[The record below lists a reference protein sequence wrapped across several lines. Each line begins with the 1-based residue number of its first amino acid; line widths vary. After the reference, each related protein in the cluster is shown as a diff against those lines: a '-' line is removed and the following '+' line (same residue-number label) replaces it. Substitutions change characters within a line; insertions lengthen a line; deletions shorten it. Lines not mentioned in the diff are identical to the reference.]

1 MALRVSKGIP
11 EAYSEPC
18 QTCYTWAHHMKNLRL
33 KMLKTHQI
41 LMILKF
47 LEN

>member
-18 QTCYTWAHHMKNLRL
+18 QTCYKWAHHMKNLRL
-33 KMLKTHQI
+33 KMLKIYRT